1 MYSQV
6 FLLLTHSHVHSLQF
20 SPKLFPME
28 FSLVKARLAKENKMG
43 KKTKQKQQGRES
55 RWLKSK
61 GSDHFKP
68 KATCTYM
75 CTLIPADASIVSVS
89 HLHCSLSSGLH
100 CTSKFCLLHMSMC
113 KKLIFWIRNRK
124 QHMWFS
130 LYEQCFGQ
138 FGAYKTDS
146 DQKTA
151 PLWLK
156 ASKRHF
162 QHNFWWHKWV
172 MFLKECIQTVFR
184 AFNKHRRPTK
194 CIATLLRE
202 VGYFFS
208 RKNWEATSLNN
219 IVYKKGSS

>member
-89 HLHCSLSSGLH
+89 HLHCSLSSGLD
-100 CTSKFCLLHMSMC
+100 CISTFCLLHMSMF
-113 KKLIFWIRNRK
+113 KKVIFWYLGLGTEGSRCGSHFINGVLAVLAPIR
-124 QHMWFS
+124 
-130 LYEQCFGQ
+130 
-138 FGAYKTDS
+138 
-146 DQKTA
+146 
-151 PLWLK
+151 
-156 ASKRHF
+156 
-162 QHNFWWHKWV
+162 
-172 MFLKECIQTVFR
+172 QTV
-184 AFNKHRRPTK
+184 TK
-194 CIATLLRE
+194 KQLFCDLELKKTFSAQFLAAQ
-202 VGYFFS
+202 VG
-208 RKNWEATSLNN
+208 
-219 IVYKKGSS
+219 